1 MVGVLQPFTIWGS
14 PPPTV
19 WGPSIPL
26 PPPLQFP
33 APTAPPPPPPHS
45 PFLPILALFPPKT
58 GPYFGRQVLG
68 GPTEGLHGG
77 PIADALFA
85 EPKVGDLN
93 VPVLIQHQILQLQNT
108 AAMGGGLWGRGDVK
122 VPNVG
127 GDGMGLEWGGGR
139 WSGGPHS
146 GRGGMGGGNLG
157 GGGMEWRSPW
167 RGGRGRW
174 SGGPCWGGEGW
185 DGGPQVGGGGGKGE
199 VLMGWMGWGSPWG
212 WGKDGVVVP
221 AGEGRGGMG
230 WGSPL
235 GGGERGWRYP

>member
-1 MVGVLQPFTIWGS
+1 MDLNSNGWGASNPSGWGPSVQVLGVLLPYVWWSSAPSAWGVLLPTIWGSSIPLVGVLQPFTIWGS

-93 VPVLIQHQILQLQNT
+93 VPILIQHQILQLQNT
-108 AAMGGGLWGRGDVK
+108 AAMGGAVGQGGREGPQRGGGGEGLGVT
-122 VPNVG
+122 
-127 GDGMGLEWGGGR
+127 MGLEWGGG
-139 WSGGPHS
+139 
-146 GRGGMGGGNLG
+146 
-157 GGGMEWRSPW
+157 
-167 RGGRGRW
+167 
-174 SGGPCWGGEGW
+174 PCWG
-185 DGGPQVGGGGGKGE
+185 E
-199 VLMGWMGWGSPWG
+199 VEWGTP
-212 WGKDGVVVP
+212 
-221 AGEGRGGMG
+221 
-230 WGSPL
+230 
-235 GGGERGWRYP
+235 